1 MVIITSPFAAA
12 MGVKALAGKSVP
24 VILTEVQSLPQS
36 EDVSHNYNYAAAEVL
51 QKAGVKFSFST
62 GGYDGARLL
71 PYQAA
76 QSVAWGLSREDAIK
90 ALTIN
95 AAEILGVGA
104 SVGSLEEGKIANL
117 FIVDGDPLEITT
129 NVKSV
134 IINGRDVS
142 LDNKHYLLWQRFMGR
157 K

>member
-1 MVIITSPFAAA
+1 
-12 MGVKALAGKSVP
+12 
-24 VILTEVQSLPQS
+24 
-36 EDVSHNYNYAAAEVL
+36 
-51 QKAGVKFSFST
+51 VKFSFST
-62 GGYDGARLL
+62 GGYDSARLL

-76 QSVAWGLSREDAIK
+76 QSVAWGLARDEAIK

-95 AAEILGVGA
+95 AAEILGVGG

-117 FIVDGDPLEITT
+117 FIVDGDPLEIAS
-129 NVKSV
+129 NPKNV

-142 LDNKHYLLWQRFMGR
+142 LENKHWLLWQRFMGR

>member
-1 MVIITSPFAAA
+1 M
-12 MGVKALAGKSVP
+12 P

-36 EDVSHNYNYAAAEVL
+36 EDVSHNYNYAAGDVL

-62 GGYDGARLL
+62 GGYDSARLL

-76 QSVAWGLSREDAIK
+76 QSVAWGLSKDEAIK

-95 AAEILGVGA
+95 AAEILCVGG

-117 FIVDGDPLEITT
+117 FIVDGDPLEITS
-129 NVKSV
+129 NPKNV

-142 LDNKHYLLWQRFMGR
+142 LENKHWLLWQRFMGR